1 VEEEAMNGND
11 ASGLP
16 TGTLRISDEARSL
29 LGGVSTA
36 TLCTQLRKR
45 GYRSNYFMSDV
56 EPQRPEM
63 RMVGQAVTLR
73 YIPARD
79 DLEPTGDY
87 DNQTNKQR
95 LAIETVG
102 PGDVLVIDARGE
114 TGAAVLGNI
123 LAARIKA
130 RGAAGIVTDGAFRDA
145 PVIRTLDIPTYA
157 RGQNANL
164 SNQAHFPSEINVPIA
179 CGDVAVVPGDVI
191 VGDAEG
197 VIVIPVAIADEVAR
211 DAAAQES
218 REAFIFEKVQG
229 GSSIVGVYPP
239 NEQTLREYEQ
249 AMASANNSA
258 VEGGRS

>member
-1 VEEEAMNGND
+1 MTRND
-11 ASGLP
+11 GSALP
-16 TGTLRISDEARSL
+16 DGTPRISDETRTL

-45 GYRSNYFMSDV
+45 GFRSNYFLRDV
-56 EPQRPEM
+56 APQRPDL

-87 DNQTNKQR
+87 DNQTNIQR
-95 LAIETVG
+95 IAVEMVG
-102 PGDVLVIDARGE
+102 PGDVLVVDARGE
-114 TGAAVLGNI
+114 TSAAVLGNI
-123 LAARIKA
+123 LAARIAA

-145 PVIRTLDIPTYA
+145 PVIRSLDFPTYA

-164 SNQAHFPSEINVPIA
+164 SNQLHFPSEINVPIA
-179 CGDVAVVPGDVI
+179 CGGVAVVPGDVI

-197 VIVIPVAIADEVAR
+197 VIVIPVAVADDIAR
-211 DAAAQES
+211 DAAEQES
-218 REAFIFEKVQG
+218 RESFIFEKVKA

-239 NEQTLREYEQ
+239 NEETLREYER
-249 AMASANNSA
+249 ARTATKDTDADS
-258 VEGGRS
+258 

>member
-1 VEEEAMNGND
+1 MNGNN

-16 TGTLRISDEARSL
+16 VGTPRISDEARSL

-56 EPQRPEM
+56 ESQRPEL

-102 PGDVLVIDARGE
+102 PGDVLVSRLRDKIDRPFQKKLLQTVRGV
-114 TGAAVLGNI
+114 GYVL
-123 LAARIKA
+123 R
-130 RGAAGIVTDGAFRDA
+130 
-145 PVIRTLDIPTYA
+145 
-157 RGQNANL
+157 
-164 SNQAHFPSEINVPIA
+164 
-179 CGDVAVVPGDVI
+179 
-191 VGDAEG
+191 
-197 VIVIPVAIADEVAR
+197 
-211 DAAAQES
+211 
-218 REAFIFEKVQG
+218 
-229 GSSIVGVYPP
+229 
-239 NEQTLREYEQ
+239 
-249 AMASANNSA
+249 
-258 VEGGRS
+258 